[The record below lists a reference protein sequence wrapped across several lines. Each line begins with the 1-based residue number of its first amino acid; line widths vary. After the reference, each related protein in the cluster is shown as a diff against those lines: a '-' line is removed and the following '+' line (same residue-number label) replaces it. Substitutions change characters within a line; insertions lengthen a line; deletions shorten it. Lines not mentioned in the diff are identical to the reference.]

1 MSVRRGSGRVQL
13 DIDVLSRQSAA
24 DALEKIQA
32 LTYRVQALE
41 SQNRQIIQQQINGNS
56 ILNLLLNSD
65 FAYSTLD
72 YTGSGSSA
80 NLHKW
85 VQGCNPASAIT
96 NATNPKWEDVNGNLS
111 TDEVDD
117 TKDISQQFDR
127 REILPGVNYYL
138 SFLAKKGGT
147 GSTATTQLQ
156 VGLWDL
162 TQNDWITASVNG
174 PGGAAPMVEPSPISG
189 GSTTYKYQIVA
200 ITDAGNTIVSSEATI
215 TNSFAVLDAGHFN
228 EVSWTGFGGV
238 LEYQVYR
245 TSPVVSLIARLPAGN
260 TSYNDIGTNITS
272 PTTVPTA
279 NPPQAVTE
287 ILDFGS
293 SLTAEWQ
300 VFRAT
305 ISVPGGYDV
314 SASSAGDQFF
324 RMQLFGDAPSEL
336 IYFDRIG
343 LSSVPG
349 GWQASPTDAGA
360 ASDISISPVGDDG
373 TGSTGIYDPYQY
385 GYYYSDYYGGY

>member
-1 MSVRRGSGRVQL
+1 MSVRRGTGRSQL
-13 DIDVLSRQSAA
+13 DLDVLSRQANASN
-24 DALEKIQA
+24 ALELIQA
-32 LTYRVQALE
+32 LALRVQTLE
-41 SQNRQIIQQQINGNS
+41 SQTRQLTEQQINGNS

-65 FAYSTLD
+65 FAFSTLN
-72 YTGSGSSA
+72 YTGAGSGSE
-80 NLHKW
+80 LYKW
-85 VQGCNPASAIT
+85 VQGCDSGVPIT
-96 NATNPKWEDVNGNLS
+96 NATNPGWEDVNGNIF

-147 GSTATTQLQ
+147 GATATTGLR

-162 TQNDWITASVNG
+162 TQDDWITASVNG
-174 PGGAAPMVEPSPISG
+174 PGGAAPTVEPSPIGG
-189 GSTTYKYQIVA
+189 GSTTYKYKIVA
-200 ITDAGNTIVSSEATI
+200 ITDSGYTIVSAEAEI
-215 TNSFAVLDAGHFN
+215 TNSFATLNSGNYN
-228 EVSWTGFGGV
+228 EISWAGFGGV

-245 TSPVVSLIARLPAGN
+245 TFPVVSLIARLPAGN

-272 PTTVPTA
+272 PTTVPTN

-287 ILDFGS
+287 VLDFGATI
-293 SLTAEWQ
+293 TADWQ

-324 RMQLFGDAPSEL
+324 RMQLFGDAPAEM

-349 GWQASPTDAGA
+349 GWQASPTDANTTD
-360 ASDISISPVGDDG
+360 DISITPVGDDG
-373 TGSTGIYDPYQY
+373 TGSTGIYDPNQYSYSQGY
-385 GYYYSDYYGGY
+385 GY